1 MMTTN
6 QEFKNAA
13 LASLRG
19 NWAPAVLASLIYAA
33 ITCLVSGASSIYEVY
48 YPEMFAVGGIVPP
61 AFYGLT
67 GGAALIAIFILIP
80 LSVGFTNAFNALY
93 VWSNS
98 NILGN
103 TFGYGFKIYW
113 RAIGGS
119 LLVSIFT
126 ALWSLLLVIPGII
139 KAYSYALTPYILV
152 DDPELSVRDAIR
164 KSQRLMEGQKFNLF
178 YLQLSFIGWFFL
190 ACVTC
195 GIGFLWL
202 IPYYQSTVA
211 VFYNNLR
218 NANE

>member
-13 LASLRG
+13 LGALKG
-19 NWAPAVLASLIYAA
+19 CWAPAVLTTLIYAA
-33 ITCLVSGASSIYEVY
+33 IYCLVSGASSIYEVF
-48 YPEMFAVGGIVPP
+48 YPEMFSVGGILPP

-67 GGAALIAIFILIP
+67 GSAFLVSIFVLLP
-80 LSVGFTNAFNALY
+80 LSVGFTYAFNALY
-93 VWSNS
+93 VWSDS
-98 NILGN
+98 NLISN

-113 RAIGGS
+113 RAIAGS
-119 LLVSIFT
+119 ILASIFT
-126 ALWSLLLVIPGII
+126 FLWSLLLVIPGII

-152 DDPELSVRDAIR
+152 DDPDLSVRDALR
-164 KSQRLMEGQKFNLF
+164 KSQRLMQGQKFNLF
-178 YLQLSFIGWFFL
+178 YLQLSFIGWFLL

-218 NANE
+218 NE